1 MNIREY
7 AAICCAVCL
16 LVLLPAGCTGDR
28 GGAARPYTPDDA
40 QTLLDAGLF
49 NGDMSLLED
58 SDIVALLYGIDG
70 TAIREC
76 VCYMAVN
83 TAVSADE
90 LTVLVLTDEDA
101 AIAAEAA
108 CRARVEYLIGVS
120 KDYTP
125 AAVPRLEAAV
135 IRRVGNTVLLAA
147 GDPDGMEKAVN
158 SLH

>member
-1 MNIREY
+1 MNIRKH

-16 LVLLPAGCTGDR
+16 LVLLLAGCTGD
-28 GGAARPYTPDDA
+28 GSAARPYTPDDA
-40 QTLLDAGLF
+40 QILLDAGLF
-49 NGDMSLLED
+49 NGDMSPLED
-58 SDIVALLYGIDG
+58 SDVVALLYGIDG

-76 VCYMAVN
+76 VCYMAAN

-108 CRARVEYLIGVS
+108 CRARVEHLIDVS

-135 IRRVGNTVLLAA
+135 IRRVGNTILLAV
-147 GDPDGMEKAVN
+147 GDPDRMEKAVN
-158 SLH
+158 NLH